1 MKRRACLLL
10 TWTVSSLFLECWET
24 LLTLSWNNSFLWP
37 AFGVCRVHRIKHL
50 FYEQILTFE
59 FDWLKLKLTLELFDW
74 SLIDLSTGDSCV
86 KFKRN
91 LLELFAMDF
100 PNDGSESSVSFIFEN
115 FGGKR
120 WLVEIEI
127 EIELFN
133 WFVFDSTLRTSVLS
147 YL

>member
-100 PNDGSESSVSFIFEN
+100 PNDGSESSVSFTFVN
-115 FGGKR
+115 FGLTVFPPTWKQK
-120 WLVEIEI
+120 EILYFLWI
-127 EIELFN
+127 FHQTFLQSLGI
-133 WFVFDSTLRTSVLS
+133 
-147 YL
+147 

>member
-1 MKRRACLLL
+1 
-10 TWTVSSLFLECWET
+10 
-24 LLTLSWNNSFLWP
+24 
-37 AFGVCRVHRIKHL
+37 
-50 FYEQILTFE
+50 
-59 FDWLKLKLTLELFDW
+59 
-74 SLIDLSTGDSCV
+74 
-86 KFKRN
+86 
-91 LLELFAMDF
+91 MDF

-127 EIELFN
+127 EIELFG